1 MRYIVTGA
9 AGFIGSNLVK
19 KLNSEGH
26 TDIICV
32 DDLSKNNIQN
42 IQGLEYS
49 DFISID
55 DISSVF
61 GKDVDTVFHLGAI
74 SNTRADNWK
83 EIYQNNITFTK
94 QMFDRTRH
102 RNFVFASSA
111 SVYGDSKDTL
121 EIPANEAPK
130 NLYAASKLICDN
142 WLRSQGCQYQ
152 SWRFFNVY
160 GHRET
165 SKLESNSSSPY
176 TTFKQ
181 QISKNTSIKIFEG
194 SDKIFRDF
202 ISVDDVVEVMYRKHS
217 DKDTFVSNLGT
228 GTPSSFNEW
237 AELFASKYKA
247 KIELTEFPEDLKK
260 GYQYYTCSNNSTLNT
275 LLDYKFKTIKEWFDQ
290 YDYSTNTR

>member
-32 DDLSKNNIQN
+32 DDLSENNIAN

-49 DFISID
+49 DFVSID
-55 DISSVF
+55 DISPVF
-61 GKDVDTVFHLGAI
+61 GKNVDTVFHLGAI

-94 QMFDRTRH
+94 QIFDRTRH

-111 SVYGDSKDTL
+111 SVYGDSVDTL
-121 EIPANEAPK
+121 EIPANESPK

-160 GHRET
+160 GHREA

-176 TTFKQ
+176 TTFKKQ
-181 QISKNTSIKIFEG
+181 AEQNATVKIFEG
-194 SDKIFRDF
+194 SHKILRDF
-202 ISVDDVVEVMYRKHS
+202 ISVDDVVEVMYRKHT
-217 DKDTFVSNLGT
+217 DEDTFICNLGT
-228 GTPSSFNEW
+228 GSTANFSEW
-237 AELFASKYKA
+237 AELIASKYRA
-247 KIELTEFPEDLKK
+247 KIKEIPFPQDLKK
-260 GYQYYTCSNNSTLNT
+260 GYQYYTCSNNSNLNT
-275 LLDYKFKTIKEWFDQ
+275 LIDYKFKTIKEWFDQ
-290 YDYSTNTR
+290 YD